1 MQPRSA
7 LAMPDHQLGSNVP
20 CRTRGPRPHPAPTA
34 VGLYSYALRTSTT
47 PNHPRRI
54 HCAGE
59 RPPPSGGR
67 ACWRGPGTR
76 TVDSPHQNTAP
87 TAPQHHCH
95 GGTADV
101 CVRPRA
107 FGVAPLSRESS
118 AGRLQP
124 CNDPSC
130 AVPQA
135 PRRLPATSWCVVLHP
150 PPPPPSVRD
159 RVCVWVV
166 CPAQPFSCYPHGNV
180 CQDI

>member
-1 MQPRSA
+1 MQDPWASPTPCANRCRFVFVRSA
-7 LAMPDHQLGSNVP
+7 HQYNTEP
-20 CRTRGPRPHPAPTA
+20 PAAHP
-34 VGLYSYALRTSTT
+34 LR
-47 PNHPRRI
+47 RR
-54 HCAGE
+54 AA
-59 RPPPSGGR
+59 PPSGGR

-130 AVPQA
+130 AV
-135 PRRLPATSWCVVLHP
+135 LPATSWCVVLHP
-150 PPPPPSVRD
+150 PPPAPSVRD